1 MLIEDMLNSAIENK
15 AKESID
21 IKETEIG
28 LVKSVNPIIINSGGL
43 ELNYDDLYINIDLL
57 EHKEYFSEI
66 SGNVESS
73 GGTTSIKINNG
84 YITFKNKLN
93 VGDKV
98 AMRETD
104 DGRYYVSSKVK
115 GGY

>member
-28 LVKSVNPIIINSGGL
+28 IVKSINPIIVNSGGL
-43 ELNYDDLYINIDLL
+43 DLNFDDLYINIDLL

-66 SGNVESS
+66 TGNVESS
-73 GGTTSIKINNG
+73 DGTNTIKIKDG
-84 YITFKNKLN
+84 TITLKNRLN
-93 VGDKV
+93 IGDRV

>member
-1 MLIEDMLNSAIENK
+1 MLIEDMLNEAIGNR

-43 ELNYDDLYINIDLL
+43 DLYYDDLYINIDLL

-66 SGNVESS
+66 NGSVETSEGSS
-73 GGTTSIKINNG
+73 ATKIKDG
-84 YITFKNKLN
+84 FITFKNKLN
-93 VGDKV
+93 IGDRV
-98 AMRETD
+98 SMRETE